1 VESKAIELILGP
13 IRYSYMRS
21 HYPGNT
27 PERVAYIAKALH
39 EEWDWQE
46 WRRKLLEQAQ
56 ADLDVWQD
64 LADPQ

>member
-13 IRYSYMRS
+13 DCYFYMRS

-27 PERVAYIAKALH
+27 PERVAYVAKVLL
-39 EEWDWQE
+39 EERNWQE
-46 WRRKLLEQAQ
+46 RRRKLLEQAQ